1 MRREPINTVGGD
13 PPMDTAESGT
23 PKRRCKARRRSTGE
37 QCKKPPMLGQD
48 VCGTHGGRA
57 PQVKAAAER
66 RLQEAKAV
74 AAVATFGLPREVD
87 PRDALLEEV
96 YRTAGAVDWL
106 HQQVQAVAPADV
118 VWGKTTEVIKD
129 SGEFPGTDITNAA
142 EVNAWVRLWQ
152 AERAHLVKVC
162 KEAIGA
168 GLEERRVRLA
178 EQQGA
183 MLAGVINAILGDL
196 DLSAEQR
203 AKVSTVV
210 PRHLRSVA

>member
-1 MRREPINTVGGD
+1 
-13 PPMDTAESGT
+13 MDAAESGT

-106 HQQVQAVAPADV
+106 HQQVQALAPPDV
-118 VWGKTTEVIKD
+118 IWGKTSEVIKD
-129 SGEFPGTDITNAA
+129 SGEFPGTDTTNAA
-142 EVNAWVRLWQ
+142 EVNAWVRLFQ
-152 AERAHLVKVC
+152 QERKHLVDVC
-162 KEAIGA
+162 KAAVAA

-183 MLAGVINAILGDL
+183 MLAGVIQAILRDL
-196 DLSAEQR
+196 DLSPTQQAM
-203 AKVSTVV
+203 VSEVV
-210 PRHLRSVA
+210 PRHLRAVA